1 MMKKIVSPS
10 LFGLLFCVMPLTHA
24 ADDVVLQQQLDS
36 LQQRVTELE
45 KRLNALETP
54 QIKQAI
60 REVSGPE
67 NPGHSDVASNWELLK
82 VGYSYE
88 KVRALLGEPVKVK
101 SGAMEFWFYSDRELE
116 GPFVKFL
123 FNKVNS
129 WKGPQ
134 AK

>member
-1 MMKKIVSPS
+1 
-10 LFGLLFCVMPLTHA
+10 MPLACA
-24 ADDVVLQQQLDS
+24 ADDAALQQQIEL

-45 KRLNALETP
+45 RRLNALETP
-54 QIKQAI
+54 QIQQAI
-60 REVSGPE
+60 RAASGPE
-67 NPGHSDVASNWELLK
+67 NPGHSDVASNWEFLK

-129 WKGPQ
+129 WKSPE